1 MTSFLSRLALAA
13 ASLVILCAPLRIS
26 AQATA
31 GTKQSAETRLAAAAN
46 PRPSGPA
53 QDVVNL
59 LSATHRFEQAA
70 ISPDGKK
77 VAWVEDVITKRGVS
91 TGETAIFV
99 EDLAT
104 KNPPKRI
111 SASPNDALH
120 AEGSVAWS
128 PDSKKLAFLSDA
140 AKSGQLQL
148 YVIDAAGPAASARK
162 LTSVK
167 GFLSTPGW
175 SPDGKTI
182 ALLFTENATRAVGPL
197 VAETPETGE
206 IKDSFFEQRLALVDA
221 ATGNLRQ
228 ISPADT
234 YIYEYDWSPD
244 SRRFAVTA
252 ALGNGDDNWYIA
264 ELFTLD
270 AASGLMKSIYKP
282 PLQIANPA
290 WAP

>member
-77 VAWVEDVITKRGVS
+77 VAWVEDVITKRGIS

-128 PDSKKLAFLSDA
+128 PDS
-140 AKSGQLQL
+140 
-148 YVIDAAGPAASARK
+148 
-162 LTSVK
+162 
-167 GFLSTPGW
+167 
-175 SPDGKTI
+175 
-182 ALLFTENATRAVGPL
+182 
-197 VAETPETGE
+197 
-206 IKDSFFEQRLALVDA
+206 
-221 ATGNLRQ
+221 
-228 ISPADT
+228 
-234 YIYEYDWSPD
+234 
-244 SRRFAVTA
+244 
-252 ALGNGDDNWYIA
+252 
-264 ELFTLD
+264 
-270 AASGLMKSIYKP
+270 
-282 PLQIANPA
+282 
-290 WAP
+290 